1 MHSSHSP
8 ALPARHLPFPNPARL
23 RLAAVS
29 ALALLLAA
37 CGSDTAPA
45 GAAGGPPPAIVVTT
59 QVETSPWTDVIE
71 ALGTTQA
78 SESLVLTAKVTETVD
93 QVMFED
99 GQQVSAG
106 DVLVDLSGRV
116 EVAALEEAQANYK
129 ETVQQFERLS
139 GLVESGT
146 VPRSQLDTQI
156 AARDAARARVASIR
170 ARLADRVITAPFD
183 GVLGFRQVSPGTLVT
198 PGTPITTLDAI
209 KTIKLDFQVPETFLS
224 ALAEGQTV
232 RAKSAAYPGREFTG
246 RLSTVGSRIDPVT
259 RAVSVRAEFDNPERL
274 LRPGML
280 MTVRVE
286 KPVRQTLVIPEL
298 ALMQMGAQPF
308 VYRVGEGDVVSRVD
322 VQIGARRRGE
332 VEIVEG
338 LEAGDRIVVEGTVK
352 LRPGMRVVE
361 APTPADAAQAG

>member
-1 MHSSHSP
+1 MHSSCSP
-8 ALPARHLPFPNPARL
+8 ARQWR
-23 RLAAVS
+23 AVS
-29 ALALLLAA
+29 FRRPLSALVPASLLALAGCGGDSAPPAA
-37 CGSDTAPA
+37 AS
-45 GAAGGPPPAIVVTT
+45 GPPPAIVVTT
-59 QVETSPWTDVIE
+59 EVETSPWIDVIE

-129 ETVQQFERLS
+129 ETLQQYERLS
-139 GLVESGT
+139 GLVGSGT
-146 VPRSQLDTQI
+146 VPRSQLDTQV
-156 AARDAARARVASIR
+156 AARDAARARVESIR
-170 ARLADRVITAPFD
+170 ARLSDRVITAPFD

-198 PGTPITTLDAI
+198 PGTPIATLDAI
-209 KTIKLDFQVPETFLS
+209 RTIKLDFSVPETFLS

-232 RAKSAAYPGREFTG
+232 RAKSAAYPERDFTG
-246 RLSTVGSRIDPVT
+246 TVSTVGSRIDPVT
-259 RAVSVRAEFDNPERL
+259 RAVTVRAEFDNPERL

-286 KPVRQTLVIPEL
+286 KPARQALVIPEL
-298 ALMQMGAQPF
+298 ALMQIGAQPF

-322 VQIGARRRGE
+322 VRIGARRRGE

-338 LEAGDRIVVEGTVK
+338 LSAGARIVVEGTVK
-352 LRPGMRVVE
+352 LRPGARVVE
-361 APTPADAAQAG
+361 APPPADAPQAG